1 MFSVNMHRVEH
12 KVMCVHFT
20 EQVKKTNT
28 SARTVLFVPS
38 EMEAEL
44 PVRGL
49 KQSSG
54 LRWELH
60 EDAEIYLDFSVFLC
74 ILAVLKLTL

>member
-54 LRWELH
+54 LSEGMCGSQKNLWKTARS
-60 EDAEIYLDFSVFLC
+60 FR
-74 ILAVLKLTL
+74 